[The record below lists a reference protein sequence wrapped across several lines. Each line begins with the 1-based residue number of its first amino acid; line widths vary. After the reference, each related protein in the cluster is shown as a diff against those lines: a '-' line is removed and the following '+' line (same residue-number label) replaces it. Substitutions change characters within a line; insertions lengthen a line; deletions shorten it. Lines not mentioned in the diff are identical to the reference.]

1 MLCEQGLEL
10 AMAADILVASERAT
24 FADTH
29 ALVGVM
35 PSWGMSVLLPERV
48 GRIRAKQ
55 MSLSGEY
62 ISAATACEWGLI
74 NKVVPHDELL
84 GEAARVAHAIAEA
97 PTAAIRAMLTSLDAS
112 AEAANGE
119 AWERERQLAAKW
131 AAEELD
137 AKALQARVA
146 AVFERGRAQAVRSP

>member
-48 GRIRAKQ
+48 G
-55 MSLSGEY
+55 
-62 ISAATACEWGLI
+62 AATACEWGLI